1 MSALA
6 VPLILLST
14 VAQAAQ
20 APKAPASA
28 APAPRDLVARA
39 LTAMGGESAVRG
51 VRNVT
56 LTYYLA
62 TFGLG
67 QEETP
72 QSPPRATL
80 TTGTQT
86 IDFAGGRQLT
96 LNENRN
102 PAGAVNK
109 IRRVIAGGIGM
120 TEVNNAQTADAPQ
133 AVANVERNQRRL
145 PDRVLLAAFDNP
157 TTLRTLP
164 ARTWRGESL
173 DGVHYVSASDTL
185 DVYFDRRSGL
195 PVLIETITDDPILGD
210 RRTLVAFT
218 RWQHAGGVLSPRQWD
233 VDVNGRLQNAWV
245 FTAVATN
252 GTLADSSFVIP
263 DSIKAKAQPSN
274 PTPPP
279 ITVTLVEL
287 APNVWRAEGGS
298 HHSLIVDQGARLLVV
313 EAPQSALR
321 MEAVFDTLKSRFP
334 GKPVGT
340 VINTHH
346 HWDHAGGLRTAL
358 AANVPIVTHARNVS
372 FVRSIGTARKTVR
385 PDTLSRSGRP
395 SRSTISSIEDSL
407 VVGSGET
414 RVVAYRLPTAHAE
427 GLLAIY
433 VPAAKILFQ
442 SDVVTANPNPPA
454 AGSGE
459 LIKFVKARGLA
470 VERMAGGHG
479 QVVAW
484 ADIERAA
491 VPPTTAP

>member
-14 VAQAAQ
+14 LTQAAQ
-20 APKAPASA
+20 APKAPASR
-28 APAPRDLVARA
+28 APRDLVTRA
-39 LTAMGGESAVRG
+39 LNAMGGESAVRG
-51 VRNVT
+51 IRNVT
-56 LTYYLA
+56 VTYYVA
-62 TFGLG
+62 NFGLG

-72 QSPPRATL
+72 QSPPRPNVVA
-80 TTGTQT
+80 GTQT
-86 IDFAGGRQLT
+86 IDYAGRRQLT
-96 LNENRN
+96 VTEGRN
-102 PAGAVNK
+102 PAGTVNK
-109 IRRVIAGGIGM
+109 VRRVITGGIGM
-120 TEVNNAQTADAPQ
+120 TDANGTQTADAPQ

-145 PDRVLLAAFDNP
+145 PDRVLLAAFDTP
-157 TTLRTLP
+157 ASLSSLP

-195 PVLIETITDDPILGD
+195 PVLIETITDDPVLGD
-210 RRTLVAFT
+210 RRTLVAYT
-218 RWQHAGGVLSPRQWD
+218 RWQDAGGVLSPRQWD
-233 VDVNGRLQNAWV
+233 LDVNGRLQNAWV
-245 FTAVATN
+245 FTAVTTN
-252 GTLADSSFVIP
+252 GTVADSMFVIA

-279 ITVTLVEL
+279 ITVTLAEL

-298 HHSLIVDQGARLLVV
+298 HHSLIVDQGTRLLVV
-313 EAPQSALR
+313 EAPQSAQR
-321 MEAVFDTLKSRFP
+321 MEAVLDTLRSRFP

-346 HWDHAGGLRTAL
+346 HWDHTGGLRTVL

-385 PDTLSRSGRP
+385 PDALSRSGRP
-395 SRSTISSIEDSL
+395 SRSTITSVEDSL

-454 AGSGE
+454 AGSVE
-459 LIKFVKARGLA
+459 LIRFVKARGLA

-484 ADIERAA
+484 TDIERAA